1 MAASTVTNKVVDTD
15 VVQGYIPAYFPEKLS
30 LLQSGILDI
39 NTDARFALNNTW
51 RRKGRL
57 YSDAADQEPV
67 AAINLDTNAIS
78 SYYLDTVVARR
89 AQVFGNEDLASLAAG
104 ESVVDFER
112 DLARIFAHNQALNTE
127 KRLLQTYLP
136 ALYNGTGALASTHVV
151 NANDEIF
158 SDALIA
164 EAMALAGEHSNMLT
178 IQIMH
183 SAVYWGSRIN
193 LMIQQT
199 PKFANVLE
207 YQQTASKLMGQID
220 NRLIYINDRLYNS
233 DGVYYTLIG
242 APGAMFLDVQTST
255 SLEAERSAKR
265 AGGTTEWVN
274 NYAYAPGV
282 QGIRYAGSAVSAIA
296 GITDA
301 QIATSTNW
309 AKIAGHSWSQTPLV
323 VIKSRAA
330 ELAEEV

>member
-1 MAASTVTNKVVDTD
+1 MAASTVANKVVDTD

-30 LLQSGILDI
+30 LLQSGILDV
-39 NTDARFALNNTW
+39 NTDARFAVNNTW

-67 AAINLDTNAIS
+67 AATDLDTNAIS
-78 SYYLDTVVARR
+78 SYYIDTVVARR
-89 AQVFGNEDLASLAAG
+89 AQVFGNEDLASLAGG
-104 ESVVDFER
+104 ETVADFER
-112 DLARIFAHNQALNTE
+112 DLGRIFAHNQALNTE
-127 KRLLQTYLP
+127 KRLLQTYIP
-136 ALYNGTGALASTHVV
+136 ALYDGTGALASTHAIDASSEV
-151 NANDEIF
+151 F
-158 SDALIA
+158 SDLLIA
-164 EAMALAGEHSNMLT
+164 EAMALAGEHSNLLT

-183 SAVYWGSRIN
+183 SAVYWGSRVN
-193 LMIQQT
+193 LMIQQA
-199 PKFANVLE
+199 PKFANVEE
-207 YQQTASKLMGQID
+207 YQATASKLMGRID
-220 NRLIYINDRLYNS
+220 NRLIYVNDRLKVT
-233 DGVYYTLIG
+233 DGVYHTLLG
-242 APGAMFLDVQTST
+242 APGAMFLDVQTSS
-255 SLEAERSAKR
+255 SLEMDRSPKK

-301 QIATSTNW
+301 AIGTSTNW